1 MADPIAV
8 DVAYTS
14 AAIERMLSDYPELAE
29 DAALRLDT
37 VDGATDLEPLMSRL
51 VRMRQERLAMAEG
64 INTYVADLTARRDRF
79 ARGADGL
86 KGLMLQLMRSA
97 QLPKMVL
104 PEATVS
110 VTKARETVSIT
121 DIDALPQGA
130 FKTIRQP
137 DKTAIKAMIDAGD
150 DVPGAAI
157 VMGETSI
164 SVRVK

>member
-29 DAALRLDT
+29 DEALRLDT

-97 QLPKMVL
+97 QLPKLVL

-130 FKTIRQP
+130 FKIIRQP

-157 VMGETSI
+157 VIGETSLT
-164 SVRVK
+164 VRVK